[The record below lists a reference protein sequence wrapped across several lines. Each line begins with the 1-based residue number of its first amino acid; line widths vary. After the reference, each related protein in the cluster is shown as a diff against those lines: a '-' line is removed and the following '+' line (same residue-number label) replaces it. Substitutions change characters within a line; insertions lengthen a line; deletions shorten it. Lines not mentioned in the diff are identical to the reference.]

1 LRGWFVTGTGTGVG
15 KTVLAASIV
24 AALHARGEPVSARKP
39 VVTGLDDPPDPEW
52 PRDHELLAAV
62 SGSTP
67 ERVSPRTF
75 GLAVSP
81 HLAAALAGTELDP
94 TAIVGELREAD
105 PPVVVEGVGGLLVPL
120 TERFD
125 VADLAVELALPL
137 LVAAHPGLGTINH
150 TLLTLEAARARGLC
164 VAAVVLT
171 PWPPQP
177 DEIERSNRDTI
188 ARLGE
193 VAVEVLP
200 RIPRADP
207 ELLAR
212 AGAALPLDDWR

>member
-24 AALHARGEPVSARKP
+24 ASLHARGEPVSARKL
-39 VVTGLDDPPDPEW
+39 VVTGLDDPPDPNW

-67 ERVSPRTF
+67 EQVSPQTF
-75 GLAVSP
+75 GPAVSP
-81 HLAAALAGTELDP
+81 HLAAELAGIELDP
-94 TAIVGELREAD
+94 AAIISAVREAG

-120 TERFD
+120 TDRFD
-125 VADLAVELALPL
+125 VADLAVELGLPL
-137 LVAAHPGLGTINH
+137 LVAAHAGLGTINH
-150 TLLTLEAARARGLC
+150 TLLTLEAARTRGLR

-171 PWPPQP
+171 PWPAQP

-193 VAVEVLP
+193 VAVAVLP

-207 ELLAR
+207 QALAR

>member
-24 AALHARGEPVSARKP
+24 AALRARGEPVTARKP

-75 GLAVSP
+75 GPAVSP
-81 HLAAALAGTELDP
+81 DLAAKLAGTELDP
-94 TAIVGELREAD
+94 AAIVASVRGD
-105 PPVVVEGVGGLLVPL
+105 PPLVVEGVGGLLVPL

-137 LVAAHPGLGTINH
+137 LIAANPGLGTINH
-150 TLLTLEAARARGLC
+150 TLLTLEAARTRGLR

-171 PWPPQP
+171 PWPARP

-188 ARLGE
+188 ERIGE

-212 AGAALPLDDWR
+212 AGAALPLDVWW